1 MKFEIPLQLLKA
13 VQRECKL
20 GEREGEG
27 EGEGELSQMA
37 KGKQST
43 GRQNGKFHLYQSCVL
58 RFH

>member
-13 VQRECKL
+13 
-20 GEREGEG
+20 EGEQG
-27 EGEGELSQMA
+27 DGEEEGEWSQMG

>member
-20 GEREGEG
+20 GER